1 MMEELDPEEIW
12 DMLIPAY
19 SRKINTKNE
28 KSIEKISRDKLT
40 EKQKILRKPLT
51 LSYALWYIIK

>member
-40 EKQKILRKPLT
+40 EKQVSVKLM
-51 LSYALWYIIK
+51 